1 MKRKTTGILISCVV
15 SICCMVVLSMS
26 SHTHDVYASYSRYVT
41 ANNVVVRKKASN
53 KGKIV
58 GSYKKAAKVRCYKK
72 KRSNMEDII
81 DISQQDICQRR
92 NQLL

>member
-1 MKRKTTGILISCVV
+1 
-15 SICCMVVLSMS
+15 MS

-58 GSYKKAAKVRCYKK
+58 GKDLIR
-72 KRSNMEDII
+72 RSNMEDII

-92 NQLL
+92 NQLLDHTRKQRI

>member
-1 MKRKTTGILISCVV
+1 
-15 SICCMVVLSMS
+15 MVVLSMS

-41 ANNVVVRKKASN
+41 ANNVVVRKKHQIRERSLDHTRKQQRSVATRR
-53 KGKIV
+53 KDLI
-58 GSYKKAAKVRCYKK
+58 R
-72 KRSNMEDII
+72 RSNIEDII